1 MGFDKMRVTGVFCA
15 SATGRKLK
23 PLLMVKQSELSIRDE
38 GLVSVCGAPK
48 SWMNSTIFIRYLEH
62 TFGLTNP
69 GEILLVFDAARS
81 HISREVK
88 AYLQRK
94 GFLYA
99 VIPGGTTAFA
109 QPADVSWF
117 KPLKDKMAKNIDEW
131 KSGGVFEYTRGG
143 RPRPP
148 AHGVV
153 AKRLVRSWKEVSSD
167 MIVKSFVKCFLG
179 SNDDLLLSK
188 HPTMGQDFRIQL
200 WSQ

>member
-48 SWMNSTIFIRYLEH
+48 SWMNSTIFIHYLEH

-109 QPADVSWF
+109 QPAHVSWF

-153 AKRLVRSWKEVSSD
+153 AKRLE
-167 MIVKSFVKCFLG
+167 M
-179 SNDDLLLSK
+179 
-188 HPTMGQDFRIQL
+188 
-200 WSQ
+200 